1 MRSFPVDAEYR
12 IISGTTDDDTLTG
25 HNGTDEIS
33 GGAGND
39 IIAGLIGFDRLDGG
53 DGVADVLDY
62 SDSTHSVEVAL
73 LGSSWANATVC
84 GSTEAI
90 VRNFENVAGGL
101 AADTLTGDNQH
112 NAIDG
117 RGGNDTMAGL
127 SGNDVY
133 IVDSAYDLV
142 AESVSQGTDTIY
154 AKVSYRLTNKS
165 SVEVLRTYSSLTTTA
180 INLVG
185 NAFAQTIIGN
195 TGKNFIVGGGGA
207 DTLRGLAGNDAYL
220 VDDAGDGVIERAGQ
234 GTDNVNTTVS
244 YALGAGIS
252 VETLRTADPAATAAI
267 DLTGNELA
275 NIVTGNAGA
284 NVINGSAGNDR
295 LTGRAGGDRF
305 VFDTALDAAA
315 NVDTITDFDVTQD
328 KIGLDNSVFASLV
341 KPGSLSTNA
350 FRIGTASEDA
360 NDYIIY
366 NDVTGA
372 LSYDADGSRAGDA
385 IQFARLSAGL
395 ALTASDFIVI

>member
-1 MRSFPVDAEYR
+1 M
-12 IISGTTDDDTLTG
+12 
-25 HNGTDEIS
+25 
-33 GGAGND
+33 
-39 IIAGLIGFDRLDGG
+39 
-53 DGVADVLDY
+53 
-62 SDSTHSVEVAL
+62 
-73 LGSSWANATVC
+73 
-84 GSTEAI
+84 
-90 VRNFENVAGGL
+90 
-101 AADTLTGDNQH
+101 
-112 NAIDG
+112 
-117 RGGNDTMAGL
+117 
-127 SGNDVY
+127 
-133 IVDSAYDLV
+133 
-142 AESVSQGTDTIY
+142 
-154 AKVSYRLTNKS
+154 
-165 SVEVLRTYSSLTTTA
+165 
-180 INLVG
+180 
-185 NAFAQTIIGN
+185 
-195 TGKNFIVGGGGA
+195 
-207 DTLRGLAGNDAYL
+207 
-220 VDDAGDGVIERAGQ
+220 
-234 GTDNVNTTVS
+234 S

-284 NVINGSAGNDR
+284 NVINGGAGNDR

-395 ALTASDFIVI
+395 CADRFGLRRDLRFGDASDSGRRCPPHPHQPLLRHRRHQRAVAGEDQPAREAARARHVRASPASREATRRRGTADASTARGRGSPP